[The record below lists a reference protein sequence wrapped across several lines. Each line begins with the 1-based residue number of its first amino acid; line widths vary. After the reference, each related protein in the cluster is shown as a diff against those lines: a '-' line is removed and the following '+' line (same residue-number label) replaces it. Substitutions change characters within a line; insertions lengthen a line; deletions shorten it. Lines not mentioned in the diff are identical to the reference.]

1 MYQLE
6 DKQPYEEIPGA
17 FFDFRNR
24 LMPGESIESATVICD
39 NPAMLGAGS
48 VSFSGTVVTWKIIG
62 GNHGDTAIFTVRVVG
77 SLGSKRE
84 AEMHINVVET

>member
-6 DKQPYEEIPGA
+6 NKQPYEEIPGV

-24 LMPGESIESATVICD
+24 LLPEESIVAATVICD
-39 NPAMLGAGS
+39 KPAMLEAES
-48 VSFSGTVVTWKIIG
+48 VAFGGKVVTWKIIG
-62 GNHGDTAIFTVRVVG
+62 GNDGDAAIFTVRVVG